1 MITGIIAVV
10 ILIAVLPPAISNG
23 EWGVLAVAVIAAIVV
38 LWFGAVSR
46 QQDRAY
52 GNMLRFW
59 DTGELPG
66 EQRRPERPERA
77 GRVSRKEREEAAR
90 KREAYRQ
97 ERMRQSQEWQKPKQ
111 TSAVCH
117 YCGRFVEIPGYL
129 SVVQTPEG
137 TMRKYQCPKCGR
149 LNYTKLGG

>member
-52 GNMLRFW
+52 GNMLKFW

-66 EQRRPERPERA
+66 EQRRPERPEKA
-77 GRVSRKEREEAAR
+77 GRVSRAEREEAAR

-117 YCGRFVEIPGYL
+117 YCGRFVEIAG
-129 SVVQTPEG
+129 SRNVQTPEG
-137 TMRKYQCPKCGR
+137 IMRTYQCPKCGR
-149 LNYTKLGG
+149 LNYTKLGI